1 MSILDILQ
9 QRFCEEKVFNDL
21 FSNVKYFTNGSENK
35 AIRRLYFS
43 HDPRVRTDCRCQD
56 FPAYKNL
63 LFPNYNANQYEGYT
77 VCEGPNPLNITS
89 LRNFF
94 TDICFNENE
103 CCIIDTLIV
112 VGDPAGK
119 PQDINSQFV
128 DYFSH
133 SYQYQE
139 YEVSSQLASS
149 TKNINQ
155 FSLRIKKNSPSGMLE
170 KTLTVYQLPNVPDH
184 NIAVLTPEDVNIL
197 HKIADEIDPA
207 RVALHCAAGLGRS
220 PSILFSFILFK
231 KFSEIFSGSDAA
243 VARKI
248 VQELA
253 LFRSIRPAAIQNPT
267 QLQWAISLALAY
279 KGIDWNLYPGKQR
292 FEMLEFPTIA
302 MIGAFDT
309 KGQDYQY
316 LYQKIIQ
323 HGFDVLAINTGIST
337 PKNCSFPIDI
347 TPEFLLQ
354 GTGFDL
360 GDLWKEQDRPK
371 AVLAIKNGLK
381 DKILS
386 LCTFWNVAGV
396 IGIGG
401 TNGTEVITKAMRKL
415 PVVMRKIC
423 ISTVAQHENWVYGKA
438 NNITLV
444 PCITDVGGVNPW
456 SSTSYDQGVDLVCS
470 NEARNF
476 ACLPTPRKYKMV
488 RPNNQITI
496 GITMFGN
503 TTACVER
510 CQELLEQR
518 GYRTMVFH
526 AVGTGGKNLEKLV
539 KRGEIQAVLDITTH
553 EVADFICGGVFSA
566 GPKRM
571 NAPAAAHVPWVIVPG
586 CVDMIN
592 FNDLDTAKSHF
603 PGGLFKVCNKA
614 VTVVRTNEEQS
625 KQIGRYIAEK
635 ANAAY
640 LASITKPAPVCI
652 LLPLNA
658 LSMFDAT
665 SNWHDEKANQAL
677 FSAIETNL
685 DSAISLERVNAAI
698 NDIEFAERAVVR
710 LVGFLSHENKPASAS
725 VRSLSPSFSD
735 KSNRSADISFISSE
749 TGCIS
754 YKTTREHLSSQN
766 SVCSDD
772 SDQHESSIQQHI

>member
-1 MSILDILQ
+1 MSILDILK
-9 QRFCEEKVFNDL
+9 QRFCEEKAFNDL
-21 FSNVKYFTNGSENK
+21 FSNVSYFTNSPENK
-35 AIRRLYFS
+35 AIRRLRDL

-56 FPAYKNL
+56 FPAYKDF
-63 LFPNYNANQYEGYT
+63 LFSNYNANQYEGYT
-77 VCEGPNPLNITS
+77 VCEGPDPLNRAS

-94 TDICFNENE
+94 TDICFNKY
-103 CCIIDTLIV
+103 CIIDTLIV

-139 YEVSSQLASS
+139 YEVGSQLVLS
-149 TKNINQ
+149 TRNINQ
-155 FSLRIKKNSPSGMLE
+155 FSLRIKKNSPSGGAVE

-184 NIAVLTPEDVNIL
+184 SIATLKPEDVHIL
-197 HKIADEIDPA
+197 YRIASDVDPTK
-207 RVALHCAAGLGRS
+207 VALHCAAGLGRS
-220 PSILFSFILFK
+220 PTILFSFILFK
-231 KFSEIFSGSDAA
+231 KFLEIFSGSDTA
-243 VARKI
+243 VAKKI
-248 VQELA
+248 MQELA
-253 LFRSIRPAAIQNPT
+253 LFRSIRPAAIQNST
-267 QLQWAISLALAY
+267 QLKWAISLALAY
-279 KGIDWNLYPGKQR
+279 KKLNWNLLPYIQR
-292 FEMLEFPTIA
+292 VEMLEFPTIA

-309 KGQDYQY
+309 KERDYQY

-323 HGFDVLAINTGIST
+323 RGFNVLAINTGIFP
-337 PKNCSFPIDI
+337 PKNCSFPVDI
-347 TPEFLLQ
+347 TPEILLQ
-354 GTGFDL
+354 DTGFVL
-360 GDLWKEQDRPK
+360 ENLREERDRPK

-386 LCTFWNVAGV
+386 ICTVCNVAGV

-401 TNGTEVITKAMRKL
+401 TNGTEIITKAMRKL

-423 ISTVAQHENWVYGKA
+423 VSTVAQHENWVYGKA

-444 PCITDVGGVNPW
+444 PCITDVGGINPW
-456 SSTSYDQGVDLVCS
+456 SATSYDQGIDLVCS
-470 NEARNF
+470 SETRGF

-488 RPNNQITI
+488 RPHNQITV

-503 TTACVER
+503 TTVCVER

-518 GYRTMVFH
+518 GYHTMVFH

-571 NAPAAAHVPWVIVPG
+571 SAPAAAHVPWVIVPG

-603 PGGLFKVCNKA
+603 PGGLFKVCNKT
-614 VTVVRTNEEQS
+614 VTVVRTNKEQS
-625 KQIGRYIAEK
+625 EQIGRYIAKK

-640 LASITKPAPVCI
+640 RASIAKPAPVCI

-665 SNWHDEKANQAL
+665 SSWHDETANQAL
-677 FSAIETNL
+677 FRAIKTNL
-685 DSAISLERVNAAI
+685 DSAISLEEVNATI
-698 NDIEFAERAVVR
+698 NDPGFAERAVSR
-710 LVGFLSHENKPASAS
+710 LVEFLSPQNKRASAS
-725 VRSLSPSFSD
+725 VRSSSPSSFSD
-735 KSNRSADISFISSE
+735 KSSSLTDISLESSE

-754 YKTTREHLSSQN
+754 HRITVNHFSSLD
-766 SVCSDD
+766 SDD
-772 SDQHESSIQQHI
+772 SVQQKSSIRLHI